1 VKVQMVGCSHHNS
14 STDIRGRLAFGPG
27 EVGPALQS
35 LRDRFPGTEAVLL
48 STCNR
53 VEVYT
58 AADDDGAAPTH
69 QQMVEFLAECHGLHA
84 DEIFDDLFQRTGED
98 AIRHLFTVAA
108 SLDSMVVGEPQISAQ
123 VKEAYELATG
133 CHSTGPVTHQIFQAA
148 QRVAKRVAT
157 ETAIN
162 EKRVSIPSVAV
173 GDFARNIF
181 ERFDDK
187 RILVIGAGEMAEETL
202 RYLADQGA
210 RDVTVVNRSLPR
222 ALDVA
227 ERWSGRAIR
236 WSELEASLVAADLV
250 VSTTGAEEPIVTL
263 ETYRRIEPL
272 RYQRDLFIL
281 DLAVPR
287 DFEPAIGDCLN
298 VYLYSI
304 DDLREA
310 CDRNRRE
317 RDKERT
323 KALEIIEQE
332 TGRFIAEL
340 NHRASGSII
349 MRVKQGWQ
357 QHKDDELRRLFNKLP
372 ELSSK
377 QQSEV
382 RQAFDR
388 LTNKLL
394 HPPLE
399 SLRDEARQGGAR
411 ALLEAFQR
419 LFNLRG

>member
-1 VKVQMVGCSHHNS
+1 MGAGCWVLGAGCK
-14 STDIRGRLAFGPG
+14 RMRKRLRHRTN
-27 EVGPALQS
+27 QS
-35 LRDRFPGTEAVLL
+35 LADASRSSAFAHRALDPIEVLKA
-48 STCNR
+48 
-53 VEVYT
+53 EV
-58 AADDDGAAPTH
+58 
-69 QQMVEFLAECHGLHA
+69 
-84 DEIFDDLFQRTGED
+84 
-98 AIRHLFTVAA
+98 
-108 SLDSMVVGEPQISAQ
+108 
-123 VKEAYELATG
+123 
-133 CHSTGPVTHQIFQAA
+133 
-148 QRVAKRVAT
+148 
-157 ETAIN
+157 
-162 EKRVSIPSVAV
+162 
-173 GDFARNIF
+173 
-181 ERFDDK
+181 
-187 RILVIGAGEMAEETL
+187 ETL
-202 RYLADQGA
+202 RD
-210 RDVTVVNRSLPR
+210 
-222 ALDVA
+222 
-227 ERWSGRAIR
+227 
-236 WSELEASLVAADLV
+236 
-250 VSTTGAEEPIVTL
+250 
-263 ETYRRIEPL
+263 
-272 RYQRDLFIL
+272 QRDLFIL

-310 CDRNRRE
+310 CERNRRE
-317 RDKERT
+317 RDKERI

-332 TGRFIAEL
+332 TARFIAEL

-377 QQSEV
+377 QQGEI

-419 LFNLRG
+419 LFNLKD